1 MKEEELDELLERFEG
16 KVISRLLEIVDD
28 NWKVF
33 NTELQKTREEIK
45 RGYSDLESR
54 AITAETK
61 LRLYE
66 AMFEKLNLNLEL
78 DKKKR

>member
-33 NTELQKTREEIK
+33 NMELQKTREEIK

-61 LRLYE
+61 LRLYD